1 MIKLFLDNIL
11 FYLSNVS
18 MICQEDSESPT
29 ETQVQYCFT
38 EFSSYK

>member
-11 FYLSNVS
+11 LYLSNVS
-18 MICQEDSESPT
+18 TICQEDSELPT
-29 ETQVQYCFT
+29 KTQEQYCFT